1 MTSTAKKTLHQLEK
15 APPGDRFERLYRKRQ
30 KSRHA
35 KGMNVAFNVGG
46 LIVVA
51 IGVATYPI
59 PIPSELVIL
68 LGLAL
73 ISQGSLRGA
82 RILDGAEVRLQAL
95 VRAGDQALEA
105 PAHLAAAHARRRV
118 DGRRGRPQLLGLSRD
133 QRLSRPRAG
142 EGGTFRAVHAS
153 VYQGAPDRCMADP
166 IAAHD

>member
-82 RILDGAEVRLQAL
+82 RILDGAEVRL
-95 VRAGDQALEA
+95 RRWFA
-105 PAHLAAAHARRRV
+105 PAIRLWKRLPTWLQRTLAVVWMVAAA
-118 DGRRGRPQLLGLSRD
+118 GLSYWAY
-133 QRLSRPRAG
+133 RAI
-142 EGGTFRAVHAS
+142 S
-153 VYQGAPDRCMADP
+153 D
-166 IAAHD
+166 